1 LFGETVRGGLGDE
14 VLDAFLGG
22 GGADGVVVDHGFLT
36 FDLDA
41 RLRAIGPATLR
52 FGGAHT

>member
-14 VLDAFLGG
+14 VLDALLGG

-36 FDLDA
+36 FVRTGLEA
-41 RLRAIGPATLR
+41 AAIGPAR
-52 FGGAHT
+52 